1 MNLFSYF
8 RPSARGVQR
17 APASQPT
24 AGIPGVNYL
33 SAVEALEAAGFWVLR
48 EGDHYVMTDGSRV
61 LTIPRNDLVNPVTMG
76 GIVRDAGLTAD
87 RFRELC

>member
-8 RPSARGVQR
+8 RPSSKGMQR
-17 APASQPT
+17 APASQRE
-24 AGIPGVNYL
+24 IPGVNYL
-33 SAVEALEAAGFWVLR
+33 TAVEALEAAGYWVLR

-61 LTIPRNDLVNPVTMG
+61 LTIPRNDPVNPITMG
-76 GIVRDAGLTAD
+76 GIVRDSGLTAD

>member
-8 RPSARGVQR
+8 RPSSRGMQR
-17 APASQPT
+17 GSASQRE
-24 AGIPGVNYL
+24 IPGVNYL
-33 SAVEALEAAGFWVLR
+33 TAVEALEAAGFWVLH

-61 LTIPRNDLVNPVTMG
+61 LTIPRNDPVNPITMG
-76 GIVRDAGLTAD
+76 GIVRDAGLTTD